1 MQIYPFNGLFLI
13 QHTACKAEYGNK
25 DAERLSKLANLQSTI
40 LQHAFKFPGLKKLVY
55 STCSVNVEEN
65 ENVVND
71 VMKHIGNQN
80 FKLMEAMPSWK
91 HRRGLQGQEMCLR
104 VDQNIDL
111 CTGFFV
117 AVFQRC

>member
-1 MQIYPFNGLFLI
+1 MFFLKHI
-13 QHTACKAEYGNK
+13 ACKAEYGNK

-40 LQHAFKFPGLKKLVY
+40 LQHAFKFPGLKKLAY
-55 STCSVNVEEN
+55 STCSINVEEN

-71 VMKHIGNQN
+71 VMKHNQD
-80 FKLMEAMPSWK
+80 FKLIKAMPSWT
-91 HRRGLQGQEMCLR
+91 HRRGLLGQEMCIR